1 MSATYQVELGSL
13 ALAASTALAE
23 GGRFFGLRLFD
34 SGIGG
39 EASRSQTT
47 GDSTYTGVVLHTL
60 WRTLWI
66 NYTNVIN
73 GYLRYVAPDMAL
85 YAFGIGK
92 GASEAQADLAGPPHG
107 HHLFTTVSRWG
118 IVLDILDVDRPHRQ
132 LSAAYGARVV
142 LIDGD
147 DIIGIN
153 LGRGGRQHPN
163 HSEGHT
169 PDGQAQQNGQ
179 NDVENGITCQ
189 LLTLRPCP
197 APRLRRHSPKSSQI
211 PSHRS
216 YQDRLD
222 GLSLAGTWFTPG
234 RGDPEGAPSHSLD
247 DQGVGHAAALTHRLK
262 AITPAGPLQLPN
274 QGGEQARSGCT

>member
-1 MSATYQVELGSL
+1 M
-13 ALAASTALAE
+13 
-23 GGRFFGLRLFD
+23 D
-34 SGIGG
+34 
-39 EASRSQTT
+39 
-47 GDSTYTGVVLHTL
+47 
-60 WRTLWI
+60 
-66 NYTNVIN
+66 NYTHVIN

-132 LSAAYGARVV
+132 LGAAYGARVV

-169 PDGQAQQNGQ
+169 PDGQAQQDGQ

-189 LLTLRPCP
+189 LLTLRPGP
-197 APRLRRHSPKSSQI
+197 APRLGRDSPKSSQI
-211 PSHRS
+211 PSPDRS

-222 GLSLAGTWFTPG
+222 GLSRAGTWFTPG
-234 RGDPEGAPSHSLD
+234 RGDP
-247 DQGVGHAAALTHRLK
+247 
-262 AITPAGPLQLPN
+262 
-274 QGGEQARSGCT
+274 